1 MGGTRMKKIN
11 LTLAR
16 LCMAACVLVVLLA
29 SNGCGLHSQS
39 PEARPLPAAAS
50 AFEAVRNDPVR
61 LRAYLAEFPKG
72 GELHSHTSG
81 AVYAEDYLRWAV
93 EQELCVSPDTLRLS
107 EAPCASGAGP
117 AAVAFANATFYSRMI
132 DHFSNRNFDSSRAMW
147 GHDNFFATFDRFD
160 LVTDNNAGKMLAE
173 VMREAGR
180 GNALYLEL
188 MKCYFPP
195 ELWKAAT
202 TAGWDGNADATLERL
217 RQTGVFDTIP
227 ATRKR
232 IDQVEAKAAALV
244 AGTSGEGVVVRWLEQ
259 CIRVLPP
266 QYVFAQFAYA
276 FALCQADPR
285 VVGFNLVAPED
296 NPVSMGDYSLHMHMI
311 QALRKHFP
319 ATNVSLHAGELR
331 LGLVEP
337 EGLRFH
343 IREAVEVAGSKRIGH
358 GVDLPFEKDMPGLLK
373 EMKKRGVSVE
383 ICLSSNDQILGVT
396 GKDHPVRTYMAAGI
410 PITLNTDDAGVARID
425 LPHEYQKAVQ
435 EQGFGFDDL
444 VRASR
449 NVLEYSFL
457 PGQSLWQ
464 NATTFTPVHSCAD
477 GLKYGTPSV
486 QCKALLAKSR
496 KADLQWKL
504 EQRFRAFDQRAP
516 QFAR

>member
-1 MGGTRMKKIN
+1 MNTSKSSWCYFR
-11 LTLAR
+11 R
-16 LCMAACVLVVLLA
+16 AALLLVVSLMVG
-29 SNGCGLHSQS
+29 GCSSYGARQQYTGQS
-39 PEARPLPAAAS
+39 EFVSAS
-50 AFEAVRNDPVR
+50 AAFDAVRNDPVR
-61 LRAYLAEFPKG
+61 LRAYLVEFPKG

-81 AVYAEDYLRWAV
+81 AVYAEDYLHWAV
-93 EQELCVSPDTLRLS
+93 DQKLCVAPETLQLS
-107 EAPCASGAGP
+107 NAPCSNATLP
-117 AAVAFANATFYSRMI
+117 ADKAFANATLYSRMI
-132 DHFSNRNFDSSRAMW
+132 DYFSNRNFNSSRAMW

-160 LVTDNNAGKMLAE
+160 LVTDNNAGKMLAKIQ
-173 VMREAGR
+173 REAGR
-180 GNALYLEL
+180 TNAVYLEL
-188 MKCYFPP
+188 MKSYFPP

-202 TAGWDGNADATLERL
+202 TAGWDGNADATLARL

-232 IDQVEAKAAALV
+232 ISDVEAKAAALV
-244 AGTSGEGVVVRWLEQ
+244 AGTSGANVTVRWLEQ
-259 CIRVLPP
+259 CIRSLPP

-296 NPVSMGDYSLHMHMI
+296 NPVSMRDYSLHMDMI

-343 IREAVEVAGSKRIGH
+343 IREAVAVAGSKRIGH

-373 EMKKRGVSVE
+373 EMKERGVSVE

-464 NATTFTPVHSCAD
+464 NATTFTPVNSCAD
-477 GLKYGTPSV
+477 GLKYGTPSS

-516 QFAR
+516 KFAR